1 MLNKKML
8 SFSVMGMVISSLC
21 GCAATVPSLTPG
33 AENMTI
39 SEKAPPANCKK
50 LTDITAQ
57 QSGVL
62 LSAQSLERGAM
73 TQIRNSAYQQHANYL
88 QLKANYSET
97 RKNSLHSDAVSSV
110 IIKGIAYS
118 CP

>member
-1 MLNKKML
+1 MLNKKLTLIISATVIIL
-8 SFSVMGMVISSLC
+8 SLS
-21 GCAATVPSLTPG
+21 GCAATVPGLTPG
-33 AENMTI
+33 AENMTV
-39 SEKAPPANCKK
+39 SEQAPPANCKK
-50 LTDITAQ
+50 ITDITAQ

-73 TQIRNSAYQQHANYL
+73 NQIRNSAYQQHANYL

-97 RKNSLHSDAVSSV
+97 KKNSLHSDAVSSI